1 MPAVLVDRE
10 ADLAALARRAGVLA
24 ALGFLWLGIPVDA
37 FAADASADAG
47 ETAVVVE
54 EASSDETASEGT
66 ATEASTDSTAT
77 ETATDTATESVAD
90 DTAAE
95 SPAEESTPVPEPPPA
110 ESPPASEPAPAPE
123 PAPVLDSSPT
133 PEPAPPAPEAPPPEP
148 APPATSGTPSSPPG
162 PPAGQAPSIV
172 LLPESPPPVSEIVQG
187 LAPSLVQLA
196 GDPRSG
202 SRARGGGDSGIPLR
216 GAERPSELAPLPLAG
231 ENGHAPVP
239 GSFGGATGGA
249 SGAPSAGFD
258 IALTFLVAL
267 ALLGSGGLLLL
278 LVAQLRP
285 FALVS
290 QLNRPG

>member
-10 ADLAALARRAGVLA
+10 ADLAALARRAAVLA

-37 FAADASADAG
+37 FAADASADAD
-47 ETAVVVE
+47 ETAVVAE
-54 EASSDETASEGT
+54 EASSEGT
-66 ATEASTDSTAT
+66 ATEGSTDSTAT
-77 ETATDTATESVAD
+77 ETATEPVAD
-90 DTAAE
+90 DASAE
-95 SPAEESTPVPEPPPA
+95 SPAAEPTPVPEPPPA

-123 PAPVLDSSPT
+123 PVPVLDSSPA

-148 APPATSGTPSSPPG
+148 VPPATSGTPSPPG
-162 PPAGQAPSIV
+162 PPAAQAPSIV

-187 LAPSLVQLA
+187 LAPPLVQLA
-196 GDPRSG
+196 GDPRTG
-202 SRARGGGDSGIPLR
+202 SRARQGGDSGIPLR
-216 GAERPSELAPLPLAG
+216 EAEQPSKVAPLPLAG
-231 ENGHAPVP
+231 DNGHAPVP

-249 SGAPSAGFD
+249 SGAPSAGLD

-267 ALLGSGGLLLL
+267 ALLGSGGLLLP